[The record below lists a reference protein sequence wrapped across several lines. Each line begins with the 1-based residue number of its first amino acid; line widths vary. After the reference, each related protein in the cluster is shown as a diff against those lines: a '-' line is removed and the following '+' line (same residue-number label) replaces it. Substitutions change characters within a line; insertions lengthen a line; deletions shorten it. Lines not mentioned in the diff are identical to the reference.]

1 MYWLGVFAII
11 LVQGSL
17 LPKVYSLYKYGAHN
31 EPVSFYVTLFAGLL
45 LFEIYAWHIG
55 DPIYIVS
62 NLVGMTNA
70 GVALWLIGR
79 FGR

>member
-1 MYWLGVFAII
+1 MYYLGIIAIL

-17 LPKVYSLYKYGAHN
+17 IPKVYSLYKQRAFTCH
-31 EPVSFYVTLFAGLL
+31 EPRLFYIMLFVGLL

-70 GVALWLIGR
+70 GVALWLIR
-79 FGR
+79 R